1 MQYCFAVVHD
11 VVIVHIDVVVIVV
24 VDPWNLPLKFGQNWV
39 INSWDLVDV
48 LVVSWDIAD
57 IEFVVVVVC
66 KLIFFSNPTFVKL
79 GWVELWLSLG
89 WDNINL
95 QACSGIIHTKSIL

>member
-48 LVVSWDIAD
+48 LVVIWDIAD
-57 IEFVVVVVC
+57 IEFVLVGGGGGVQSHFLL
-66 KLIFFSNPTFVKL
+66 KSNF
-79 GWVELWLSLG
+79 
-89 WDNINL
+89 
-95 QACSGIIHTKSIL
+95 C